1 MRRATLLTS
10 LVLCVLCLSLSAAVP
25 QGWFVAGST
34 PQQYA
39 VATDASVTYAGKPS
53 VALRSATGNP
63 TGFVTLMQS
72 FLPDGYSG
80 KRVRFSG
87 FVKSDQIG
95 GWAGLWMRIDAGSLM
110 AGFDNMQGRPVQGT
124 TDWTP
129 YSVVLDIPA
138 GSTGVN
144 FGILLDGT
152 GTVWLSGVTFEVVG
166 SDTPVTAMFT
176 TPAAPVNLD
185 FQQ

>member
-1 MRRATLLTS
+1 MRRAALLTTLVFSISCWS
-10 LVLCVLCLSLSAAVP
+10 LLAAVP

-34 PQQYA
+34 PAQYS
-39 VATDASVTYAGKPS
+39 VATDASLTYLGKPS
-53 VALRSATGNP
+53 VALRANPGKP

-80 KRVRFSG
+80 KRVRLSG
-87 FVKSDQIG
+87 FVKSDQVD
-95 GWAGLWMRIDAGSLM
+95 GWAGLWMRIDAGYLT
-110 AGFDNMQGRPVQGT
+110 AAFDNMQGRPVQGT
-124 TDWTP
+124 TNWTQ
-129 YSVVLDIPA
+129 YSVVLDIPV

-166 SDTPVTAMFT
+166 ADTPVTATVT
-176 TPAAPVNLD
+176 TPSAPANLD
-185 FQQ
+185 LQP

>member
-1 MRRATLLTS
+1 MRRAILVTSFLLCAFCSS
-10 LVLCVLCLSLSAAVP
+10 LPAAVP

-53 VALRSATGNP
+53 VALRSSTGNP

-72 FLPDGYSG
+72 FLPDGYTG
-80 KRVRFSG
+80 KRVRLSG
-87 FVKSDQIG
+87 FVKSSQVS
-95 GWAGLWMRIDAGSLM
+95 GWAGLWMRIDAGYLM
-110 AGFDNMQGRPVQGT
+110 AGFDNMQDRPVQGT
-124 TDWTP
+124 TDWTR
-129 YSVVLDIPA
+129 YSVVLDIPV

-166 SDTPVTAMFT
+166 SDTPVTATIT
-176 TPAAPVNLD
+176 TPSAPVNLD

>member
-1 MRRATLLTS
+1 MRRATLLISS
-10 LVLCVLCLSLSAAVP
+10 LLCLCSTLLAAVP

-34 PQQYA
+34 PQQYS
-39 VATDASVTYAGKPS
+39 VATDASETYLGKPS
-53 VALRSATGNP
+53 VALRAASSNL

-72 FLPDGYSG
+72 FLPDGYAG

-87 FVKSDQIG
+87 YVKSDRVG
-95 GWAGLWMRIDAGSLM
+95 GWAGLWMRIDAGSLT

-124 TDWTP
+124 TDWTL
-129 YSVVLDIPA
+129 YSVVLDIPV

-144 FGILLDGT
+144 FGILLNGA
-152 GTVWLSGVTFEVVG
+152 GTVWLSGCTFEVVG
-166 SDTPVTAMFT
+166 SDTPVTAVFT
-176 TPAAPVNLD
+176 TPSAPANLD

>member
-1 MRRATLLTS
+1 MRRATLLIS
-10 LVLCVLCLSLSAAVP
+10 LVLCAFGSSLWAAGP

-34 PQQYA
+34 PQQYS
-39 VATDASVTYAGKPS
+39 VATDPSVTHLGKPS
-53 VALRSATGNP
+53 VVLRAASGNL

-72 FLPDGYSG
+72 FLPDGFAG

-87 FVKSDQIG
+87 YVKSDSIG
-95 GWAGLWMRIDAGSLM
+95 GWAGLWMRIDAGSLV

-124 TDWTP
+124 TDWTR
-129 YSVVLDIPA
+129 YSIVLDIPV

-144 FGILLDGT
+144 FGILLNGS
-152 GTVWLSGVTFEVVG
+152 GAVWLSNCAFEVVG
-166 SDTPVTAMFT
+166 SDTPVTAMIT
-176 TPAAPVNLD
+176 TPSAPVNLD